1 LKIRHYDWALKLAH
15 GAVAVPKEPSLE
27 AFSKVVE
34 AIYDSAVDAQWW
46 RTALPLIAELTNSP
60 MTSMG
65 IIDHTQQRLVL
76 GCGHGADDD
85 TAKAYE
91 KYSGTNPLFIA
102 GHLKPVG
109 DVYTWRSIID
119 DEEFYESK
127 FYTDFCKPRGLQDL
141 LGLHAL
147 KSGHRSGGISAVRIE
162 QQPLYGESDMRIFR
176 LLSPHVCR
184 AFAISDALDMRTITS
199 KLLEATLDA
208 LTTGVYLTDRESR
221 VVYMNRSAERQVK
234 TSNALRI
241 VNNRIEAIRQE
252 VRDILR
258 KAISDAIGDEALAT
272 GGHQVALPD
281 EDGAGYLATVLPLDR
296 GERRNLSSPFA
307 AAAAL
312 FVQDPTVV
320 PSLPGEAFAKLY
332 GLTGGELRV
341 ALALA
346 PGLGLKEAA
355 DFLGIH
361 ETTAKTHLQ
370 RIFGKTGTSRQ
381 AELIQLL
388 MAATPPV
395 KAG

>member
-1 LKIRHYDWALKLAH
+1 
-15 GAVAVPKEPSLE
+15 VPKHLSVE

-34 AIYDSAVDAQWW
+34 AIYDSAMDAQQW
-46 RTALPLIAELTNSP
+46 RIALPLIAELTNSP
-60 MTSMG
+60 VTSMG
-65 IIDHTQQRLVL
+65 IIDHVQQRLAVTAI
-76 GCGHGADDD
+76 HGWDDD
-85 TAKAYE
+85 TLKAYQQ
-91 KYSGTNPLFIA
+91 YSGTNPVYIA

-109 DVYTWRSIID
+109 DVYTWKTIVES
-119 DEEFYESK
+119 DEIYESK
-127 FYTDFCKPRGLQDL
+127 FYTDFCKPRRLHDL

-147 KSGHRSGGISAVRIE
+147 KSGQRSGGISAVRTE
-162 QQPLYGESDMRIFR
+162 DQPVYDETDLHIFR

-184 AFAISDALDMRTITS
+184 AFAISDALDLRTVTS
-199 KLLEATLDA
+199 QLLEATLDT
-208 LTTGVYLTDRESR
+208 LTTGVFLTDRESR
-221 VVYMNRSAERQVK
+221 IVYMNRSAERQVK
-234 TSNALRI
+234 TSNALRV

-252 VRDILR
+252 VRGILS
-258 KAISDAIGDEALAT
+258 KAIADAIGDEALAP

-307 AAAAL
+307 AAAAV
-312 FVQDPTVV
+312 FVQDPTLV
-320 PSLPGEAFAKLY
+320 PTLPGEAFAKLY

-355 DFLGIH
+355 DLLGIR

-381 AELIQLL
+381 AELVQLL
-388 MAATPPV
+388 VAATPPV

>member
-1 LKIRHYDWALKLAH
+1 
-15 GAVAVPKEPSLE
+15 VPQEPSLE

-34 AIYDSAVDAQWW
+34 AIYDSAIDAQRW
-46 RTALPLIAELTNSP
+46 RTALPLISALTNSP
-60 MTSMG
+60 VASMG
-65 IIDHTQQRLVL
+65 IIDHVQQRLAMTHI
-76 GCGHGADDD
+76 HGWDDD
-85 TAKAYE
+85 TLKAYE
-91 KYSGTNPLFIA
+91 KYGGTNPLFIA

-109 DVYTWRSIID
+109 DVYTWKTIID
-119 DEEFYESK
+119 ERELFESK
-127 FYTDFCKPRGLQDL
+127 FYTDFCQPRRLHDL

-147 KSGHRSGGISAVRIE
+147 KSGHRSGGISAARTE
-162 QQPLYGESDMRIFR
+162 LQPVYGEADMRIFR

-184 AFAISDALDMRTITS
+184 AFAISDALDLRTITS
-199 KLLEATLDA
+199 QLLEATLDA

-221 VVYMNRSAERQVK
+221 IVYMNRRAERQVR
-234 TSNALRI
+234 TGNALRI

-252 VRDILR
+252 AREILS
-258 KAISDAIGDEALAT
+258 KAIADAIGDEALAP
-272 GGHQVALPD
+272 GGYQVALPD

-307 AAAAL
+307 AAAAV
-312 FVQDPTVV
+312 FVQDPTLA

-346 PGLGLKEAA
+346 PGLGVKEAA
-355 DFLGIH
+355 DLLGIR
-361 ETTAKTHLQ
+361 ETTAKSHLQ
-370 RIFGKTGTSRQ
+370 RIFEKTGTSRQ

>member
-1 LKIRHYDWALKLAH
+1 MT
-15 GAVAVPKEPSLE
+15 VPKEPSLE

-34 AIYDSAVDAQWW
+34 AIYDSAMDAQRW
-46 RTALPLIAELTNSP
+46 RIALPLIAELTNSP

-65 IIDHTQQRLVL
+65 IIDHVQQRLAVTSI
-76 GCGHGADDD
+76 HGWDDN
-85 TAKAYE
+85 TLRAYQ
-91 KYSGTNPLFIA
+91 KYSGTNPVFIA

-109 DVYTWRSIID
+109 DVYTAKSIIG
-119 DEEFYESK
+119 DEEFYESR

-147 KSGHRSGGISAVRIE
+147 KSGHRSGGISAVRTE
-162 QQPLYGESDMRIFR
+162 LQPLYGESDMRIFR

-184 AFAISDALDMRTITS
+184 AFAISDALDLRTVTS
-199 KLLEATLDA
+199 QLLEATLDA

-221 VVYMNRSAERQVK
+221 VVYMNRSAERQVR

-241 VNNRIEAIRQE
+241 VNNRIEAILQRA
-252 VRDILR
+252 RDILS
-258 KAISDAIGDEALAT
+258 KTISDAIGDETLSP

-281 EDGAGYLATVLPLDR
+281 ADGAGYLATVLPLNC
-296 GERRNLSSPFA
+296 GVRRNLSSPFA
-307 AAAAL
+307 AAVAV
-312 FVQDPTVV
+312 FVQDPALV

-341 ALALA
+341 TLALA

-355 DFLGIH
+355 DLLGIR

-370 RIFGKTGTSRQ
+370 RIFEKTGTSRQ